1 MIKSV
6 VEILEEVESR
16 GELEQGT
23 TAIRVKNQFDNR
35 FQGLSVEAYKD
46 FDAFCFC
53 NRLYVYYD
61 GGWYE
66 GTNHPASPFPE
77 WKDSK
82 PGYHLTKIDKHRYG
96 TIDKIQEE
104 LDELVDANRQCSKVM
119 MLVELADL
127 YGAIEGYLQERFPG
141 MEMHDL
147 KKFSDI
153 TKRAFKNGHRS

>member
-6 VEILEEVESR
+6 VEILEEVETR
-16 GELEQGT
+16 GELDQLT
-23 TAIRVKNQFDNR
+23 NAIRVKKHFDNR
-35 FQGLSVEAYKD
+35 FQGLSVETYED
-46 FDAFCFC
+46 FEAFSFC
-53 NRLYVYYD
+53 NRLYVYYG

-104 LDELVDANRQCSKVM
+104 LDELDDANRQCSKVM
-119 MLVELADL
+119 MLVELSDL